1 MGAGKRHGFGT
12 TAVVLS
18 LPELLSGATFR
29 TLSGKAL
36 QLEHR
41 EGPVE
46 GRRRRAVA
54 QAVRELVA
62 REQDW
67 RSGVGITAQMARK
80 PNPFTGGPRGRTS
93 QWGHV
98 RLNRERPFQGCV
110 VPTGERSREG
120 FTM

>member
-1 MGAGKRHGFGT
+1 MGAGKPQGFGT

-18 LPELLSGATFR
+18 IPKLLSGARFR

-36 QLEHR
+36 RLEHR

-62 REQDW
+62 R
-67 RSGVGITAQMARK
+67 
-80 PNPFTGGPRGRTS
+80 
-93 QWGHV
+93 
-98 RLNRERPFQGCV
+98 
-110 VPTGERSREG
+110 
-120 FTM
+120 